1 MNQTENDKKKTK
13 EIVSSRITQVDPNEG
28 EELEK
33 ETNADRN
40 IGKIFIIRPENYDLK
55 TNIVNLA
62 NKNKTHESEI
72 ASEGEDAD
80 IEKED
85 NDKDGDGDDAGN
97 DIEYDPEIHHQLLLK
112 KARGKPTRI
121 DGFPLY

>member
-1 MNQTENDKKKTK
+1 MCLDDGVTRSKLC
-13 EIVSSRITQVDPNEG
+13 SSVDRVLG
-28 EELEK
+28 G
-33 ETNADRN
+33 
-40 IGKIFIIRPENYDLK
+40 GKPDTVEYQGD
-55 TNIVNLA
+55 
-62 NKNKTHESEI
+62 E
-72 ASEGEDAD
+72 AD